1 LALFPMSYLRRQIW
15 GPAVWT
21 VLHSAAATVSDHK
34 DFIALLEA
42 IRRTLPCEHCRSHL
56 DEYLRAFPPEELI
69 GDRAACSAYAYQ
81 LHSAVRARLGQ
92 RSISAREY
100 AARYEAAIVGA
111 TVATV
116 PTETPARPRI
126 VAPTLRGR
134 REERVLRPRTLS
146 ATRAYS
152 DAVPP
157 LAAPLAFRP
166 RVAAP
171 IHRSSAPIARALR

>member
-1 LALFPMSYLRRQIW
+1 MSQLRRHIW
-15 GPAVWT
+15 GPAFWT

-42 IRRTLPCEHCRSHL
+42 IRRTLPCEHCRGHL
-56 DEYLRAFPPEELI
+56 DEYLRALPPEELI

-92 RSISAREY
+92 HSISAREY
-100 AARYEAAIVGA
+100 AARYDAAIVGE
-111 TVATV
+111 TVA
-116 PTETPARPRI
+116 PARTEAPARPRI

-134 REERVLRPRTLS
+134 REERLLRPRTLPV
-146 ATRAYS
+146 THAYS
-152 DAVPP
+152 DAAPP
-157 LAAPLAFRP
+157 LAAPPLAFRP

-171 IHRSSAPIARALR
+171 IHRPSAPPARALLR